1 MMKNNSN
8 HDMPIFRR
16 ILIPLM
22 AMLLIEAAILYAAA
36 AISGVNR
43 RFAQYAGDV
52 VEGRLRARKN
62 YIESMMQNNWMNIS
76 LEVEEINRRMRV
88 KLIRGELTLE
98 ELNHPGERVNMFLEE
113 AAEML
118 IGIMRAS
125 RVTGAYIILNTDDLD
140 EMEKQGTLL
149 DKQGVYIR
157 DLDPLST
164 PTEHNTDL
172 LLERAPA
179 AVIRSTGIS
188 TDISWSPCFQ
198 YHTDEQDLYPF
209 FYMPYQTA
217 FRNKGLYDW
226 RDLGFWGSVTSLS
239 GEDRTFITYSVPL
252 ILRDGTVYGVMGVDL
267 TLDYI
272 RTLLPENELT
282 DDAEACY
289 FLGLAPNWE
298 EKPESFAAFF
308 GSGNFTW
315 AASDRGIGEAIRKSL
330 TNQRE
335 TLPAEAFL
343 HPDSAE
349 YFCRAFSLNL
359 YSSNVPY
366 PNVNWVLGAVVPND
380 SIEKYPNLVRMVF
393 MISAGAMILFGIAA
407 SVFISYHI
415 QKPIARLHGK
425 IRTADPGSQICLP
438 KTGIR
443 EIDVLSNEVERLS
456 EDVIASGRR
465 FSRII
470 QMSSEKLG
478 GFQIDDEQKT
488 LYVTEGFF
496 DIFGLKTPENLQSLS
511 VMEFR
516 AILSGLSEYI
526 VEQESGIN
534 GEIYEIT
541 RDGKKCFIRLR
552 ESRENNMHYGFAK
565 DVTQSLMRNRMI
577 IFERDH
583 DALTSLLNRRSF
595 RRQITE
601 LLEAGER
608 KFGVG
613 ALLMMDL
620 DNLKSVN
627 DTYGHQFGDAY
638 IRTAAKTIMACS
650 SAKALSARIS
660 GDEFNVFYYG
670 ESREEIET
678 QISRLKDAFS
688 RAVIEVGD
696 GQRRQVRISA
706 GIAWYPEDA
715 SNYEMLMR
723 YADSALYIAKRNRK
737 GEFVTFDIENYQEED
752 DVRRKKDGLI
762 KLLEDREFHFVF
774 QPIYRVSTGTI
785 YAYEALMR
793 PDQPA
798 FSSPAEVIETA
809 RMESRMNQIE
819 NVMVPESIEAFFR
832 LADKGGCSPDVRL
845 FYNSIADQTI
855 TREMVQYLSTNYHDK
870 LHRLVMEITEE
881 KAVSQE
887 KWDQKILALREM
899 GMEVALDDYGSG
911 YNSEKALLMISPKYI
926 KVDIAIIKDNQN
938 NPDKKAIMEYIVN
951 YAHERGKMI
960 IAEGV
965 ETREEAETCIRLG
978 ADLIQGFYLA
988 RPSET
993 LCDADPAAREEI
1005 RKMTAQHQD

>member
-1 MMKNNSN
+1 MTKNHSK

-22 AMLLIEAAILYAAA
+22 TMLFIEAAILYAAFG
-36 AISGVNR
+36 ISDLNR
-43 RFAQYAGDV
+43 RVTQYAVDV
-52 VEGRLRARKN
+52 VEGRLSARKN
-62 YIESMMQNNWMNIS
+62 YIESMMQKNWMNIS
-76 LEVEEINRRMRV
+76 LEVEEINRLMRA
-88 KLIRGELTLE
+88 KLLRREITLE
-98 ELNHPGERVNMFLEE
+98 ELNRPGGRVNEFLTE
-113 AAEML
+113 AAEKL
-118 IGIMRAS
+118 VGIMRAN
-125 RVTGAYIILNTDDLD
+125 RVTGAFIILNTDDLD
-140 EMEKQGTLL
+140 EMERKGTLL

-157 DLDPLST
+157 DQDPLSS
-164 PTEHNTDL
+164 PTDRNNDF

-188 TDISWSPCFQ
+188 TDIGWSPCFQ
-198 YHTDEQDLYPF
+198 VDTAKQPLYPF

-217 FRNKGLYDW
+217 FRNKGKYDW
-226 RDLGFWGSVTSLS
+226 QDLGFWGTATSLA
-239 GEDRTFITYSVPL
+239 GEDRPFITYSVPL
-252 ILRDGTVYGVMGVDL
+252 ILRDGTVYGVLGVDL

-272 RTLLPENELT
+272 RTLLPEKELT
-282 DDAEACY
+282 GDEGACY
-289 FLGLAPNWE
+289 IIGLEPDHE
-298 EKPESFAAFF
+298 EKEEAFAAFF
-308 GSGNFTW
+308 GSGDFSW
-315 AASDRGIGEAIRKSL
+315 AASDRGMEDAIRGDL
-330 TNQRE
+330 INQRE
-335 TLPAEAFL
+335 PMPEKAFL
-343 HPDSAE
+343 HPDSGE
-349 YFCRAFSLNL
+349 YFCRALPL
-359 YSSNVPY
+359 EIYSSNVPY
-366 PNVNWVLGAVVPND
+366 PNVNWVLGAVVRND
-380 SIEKYPNLVRMVF
+380 SISKYPNLVRMVF
-393 MISAGAMILFGIAA
+393 VIAAGSTILFGIAA

-415 QKPIARLHGK
+415 QKPIAQLNGR
-425 IRTADPGSQICLP
+425 IRTADPTVQICLP

-443 EIDVLSNEVERLS
+443 EIDVLSGEVERLS
-456 EDVIASGRR
+456 EDVIESGRR
-465 FSRII
+465 FSKII

-488 LYVTEGFF
+488 LFITEGFF
-496 DIFGLKTPENLQSLS
+496 DVFGLKTPENLQSMS
-511 VMEFR
+511 IMEFR
-516 AILSGLSEYI
+516 SILSELSEHI
-526 VEQESGIN
+526 VEQDSGIN

-541 RDGKKCFIRLR
+541 RGGKKCFIRMR
-552 ESRENNMHYGFAK
+552 VAKENHMHYGFAK
-565 DVTQSLMRNRMI
+565 DVTQSLLRNRMI

-583 DALTSLLNRRSF
+583 DALTSLLNRRAF

-601 LLEAGER
+601 LLEAGDR

-627 DTYGHQFGDAY
+627 DTYGHQYGDAY

-670 ESREEIET
+670 ERREEIEA
-678 QISRLKDAFS
+678 QISRLKEAFS
-688 RAVIEVGD
+688 RAEIEVED

-706 GIAWYPEDA
+706 GIAWYPVDA
-715 SNYEMLMR
+715 VNYEMLMR

-737 GEFVTFDIENYQEED
+737 GEFVTFDIKNYQEED

-774 QPIYRVSTGTI
+774 QPIFRVSTGTI

-809 RMESRMNQIE
+809 RMESKMNQIE

-832 LADKGGCSPDVRL
+832 LADQGGCSPDVRL
-845 FYNSIADQTI
+845 FFNSIADQTI
-855 TREMVQYLSTNYHDK
+855 TREMVHYLSTNYHDK

-887 KWDQKILALREM
+887 KWEYKSMALREM
-899 GMEVALDDYGSG
+899 GVEVALDDYGSG

-938 NPDKKAIMEYIVN
+938 DPDKKAIMEYIVN

-978 ADLIQGFYLA
+978 ADLIQGFYLGC
-988 RPSET
+988 PSET
-993 LCDADPAAREEI
+993 LGDTDPVAREEI
-1005 RKMTAQHQD
+1005 RKITAQYRI